1 MDKETKKQETEK
13 VEKTKK
19 EQKEEVKEE
28 KKKNSELES
37 LKNDYQKLNDNYVRV
52 LAEYDNFRKRTAK
65 EKDAIWADSK
75 ADACKKMLDISDN
88 FERALAIEC
97 KDENFKKGIE
107 MIQKS
112 LLDAFTKLE
121 IQSFGEK
128 GDPFDPNI
136 HNAVMHV
143 DDESLGENVIAEVF
157 QKGYKINEKIL
168 RAATVKVAN

>member
-1 MDKETKKQETEK
+1 MDKETKQQETQKQET
-13 VEKTKK
+13 
-19 EQKEEVKEE
+19 VKEE
-28 KKKNSELES
+28 KPKKEKEKKSSETEK
-37 LKNDYQKLNDNYVRV
+37 LKEDYQKLNDNYIRI

-65 EKDAIWADSK
+65 EKDAIWADAK
-75 ADACKKMLDISDN
+75 ADTCKKLLDINDN

-97 KDENFKKGIE
+97 KDDNFKKGIE

-112 LLDAFTKLE
+112 LLDAFTKLD
-121 IQSFGEK
+121 ITSFGEK
-128 GDPFDPNI
+128 GEPFDPNI

-143 DDESLGENVIAEVF
+143 DDDSLGENVIAEVF

>member
-1 MDKETKKQETEK
+1 MDKKTENQETEK
-13 VEKTKK
+13 QETA
-19 EQKEEVKEE
+19 KEE
-28 KKKNSELES
+28 KPKKEKEKKSSETEK
-37 LKNDYQKLNDNYVRV
+37 LKEDYQKLNDNYVRI

-65 EKDAIWADSK
+65 EKDAIWADAK

-112 LLDAFTKLE
+112 LLDAFTKLD
-121 IQSFGEK
+121 ITSFGEK